1 MKKLKLI
8 KIVLNL
14 DAMSIASTGK
24 AKIAYEIT
32 VFTGDEAEAGLE
44 HGDVYITVCGE
55 TKNLS
60 DLKLQRTES
69 TFGRG
74 GRDTFNLE
82 LENVEP
88 INMLIAQVKV
98 KLVKFFFRF

>member
-60 DLKLQRTES
+60 DLKLQRT
-69 TFGRG
+69 G
-74 GRDTFNLE
+74 GENLG
-82 LENVEP
+82 LHKQWTKIKNK
-88 INMLIAQVKV
+88 IIVKTWACF
-98 KLVKFFFRF
+98 LV

>member
-60 DLKLQRTES
+60 DLKLQISAGNDSFS
-69 TFGRG
+69 TLKSCL
-74 GRDTFNLE
+74 DHY
-82 LENVEP
+82 
-88 INMLIAQVKV
+88 
-98 KLVKFFFRF
+98 